1 MSFYEMKELLKR
13 KLRDKELGIALERSK
28 KSYLAKRR
36 RCLRK
41 YSYIKE
47 LAKEVRSIKE
57 RVLSK
62 LDEFVKQAIDSL
74 EENKVQVHLARTAE
88 AAREIVG
95 DIVGSQKLVVKAKS
109 ITTDEIG
116 LRSFLLEKGN
126 EVWETDLGELIVQWL
141 GSKPMHFITPAI
153 NIRRERVA
161 ELIRENIGVEVDPDD
176 IPGMTRAVRRFLRGK
191 FIEADFG
198 VTGANVLS
206 ADTGSLFLVTN
217 EGNGRLVT
225 SLPEVHIAV
234 VGVEKIVPTL
244 GDAFK
249 VCDVIMKYAGYEAV
263 AYLSAITGPSKTG
276 DIEKTI
282 VYGAHGPKKVHVIL
296 LDNGRM
302 EASKDPILRE
312 ALYCLRCGSC
322 QYLCPVFDLVG
333 GYWGGD
339 AYVGGIGVLW
349 NAITGRIRE
358 AMIQSFFCLGCG
370 KCKEVC
376 PMNIKTPEVIRE
388 IRARWIRE
396 KFG

>member
-1 MSFYEMKELLKR
+1 MSFEEMREFLKE
-13 KLRDKELGIALERSK
+13 KLRDEELRIALERSR

-36 RCLRK
+36 RYLEK

-57 RVLSK
+57 RAVSK
-62 LDEFVKQAIDSL
+62 LDELVRQAMDSL
-74 EENKVQVHLARTAE
+74 EENKVQVHLARTADM
-88 AAREIVG
+88 AREIVG
-95 DIVGSQKLVVKAKS
+95 DIVGSHKLVVKAKS

-116 LRSFLLEKGN
+116 LRSFLQERGN

-153 NIRRERVA
+153 NVRRERVA
-161 ELIRENIGVEVDPDD
+161 ELIREKIGAEVDPDD
-176 IPGMTRAVRRFLRGK
+176 IPEMTKVVRRFLREK
-191 FIEADFG
+191 FIRADFG

-206 ADTGSLFLVTN
+206 ADTGSLFLITN

-225 SLPEVHIAV
+225 ALPEVHIAV

-244 GDAFK
+244 EDAFK
-249 VCDVIMKYAGYEAV
+249 VCDVIMKYAGYGAV

-282 VYGAHGPKKVHVIL
+282 VYGAHGPREVHVIL

-302 EASKDPILRE
+302 KASRDPVLRE

-349 NAITGRIRE
+349 NAITGRMDE

-376 PMNIKTPEVIRE
+376 PMNIKTPEAIRE
-388 IRARWIRE
+388 IRARWMRE
-396 KFG
+396 KLE